1 MFFFCNL
8 VAKTNHTQL
17 TQLYLEHPKNS
28 ILDILYIM
36 WYELTDEINQTFLQ
50 KENDDLGLAG
60 VADDGQQ
67 EF

>member
-1 MFFFCNL
+1 
-8 VAKTNHTQL
+8 
-17 TQLYLEHPKNS
+17 
-28 ILDILYIM
+28 M